1 MSNQNKAIEV
11 IESAEYGLEDFL
23 NDVITQEE
31 PVSHIKAQTDG
42 EKIYRYIKENM

>member
-1 MSNQNKAIEV
+1 MREQVKTVEL

-23 NDVITQEE
+23 NDVVRHEE
-31 PVSHIKAQTDG
+31 NAIQMTTENNG